1 MPTCSH
7 GSFHAVP
14 SRLSLGG
21 LCGVRGFIIILSGSR
36 TVTSRCILYCEQRMK
51 CLSAKQIEFGRFVW
65 GEGVHH
71 YLVWIKDCYFQM
83 YLVL

>member
-1 MPTCSH
+1 
-7 GSFHAVP
+7 
-14 SRLSLGG
+14 
-21 LCGVRGFIIILSGSR
+21 
-36 TVTSRCILYCEQRMK
+36 MK

>member
-1 MPTCSH
+1 MKC
-7 GSFHAVP
+7 
-14 SRLSLGG
+14 LSAKQIEFGRFVWG
-21 LCGVRGFIIILSGSR
+21 EGVHHYLVWFM

-71 YLVWIKDCYFQM
+71 CLVWFKDLLPDVSCI
-83 YLVL
+83 VNNV